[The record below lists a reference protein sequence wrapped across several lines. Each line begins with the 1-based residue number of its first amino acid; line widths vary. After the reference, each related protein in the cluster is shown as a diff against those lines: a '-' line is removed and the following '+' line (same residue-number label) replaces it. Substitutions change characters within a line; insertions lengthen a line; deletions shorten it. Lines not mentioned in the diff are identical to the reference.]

1 MPQNHDGFARLDAI
15 NQLTQAFLHF
25 GNGRLHDH
33 KFDHFDWRVKPP
45 AATSIALIF
54 METSTLTSIFFALCG
69 VGILLS
75 LAAPASRQGNVL
87 TWLGCLASIALVLA
101 AAGALLAGKT
111 FSQPLWTLAG
121 LTTTLTVKLDSLS
134 AVFIFIT
141 GLVLFP
147 ASIFAGNQLNR
158 EAEWVGS
165 RRAFTILLFG
175 LYASLALIFLAGD
188 VVLFLLA
195 WEVMSILCWLLIV
208 CAREKENGHAGA
220 GYLLLAMG
228 EAGTLATALGF
239 LLLAVGTGS
248 LDFGAIKSAAPGL
261 DAGMRWAVFLLS
273 FFGFGVKAGLVPV
286 NFWLPRAY
294 AAAPRAF
301 VPVLAGATLNLGL
314 YGILRVNADLMP
326 ATHAGPG
333 LVALVV
339 GTLSALLGILYATT
353 DNDLKIILA
362 HSSIENVGII
372 VAGFGTGMVFVATAH
387 PAPAAIAFVAAL
399 YHLINHS
406 LCKTLLF
413 FGAGVVEAKTGTRD
427 LDKLG
432 GLIKWMPLT
441 ALGFLVG
448 AMSIAGLPPF
458 NGFVSEWLTLQT
470 MLRSAE
476 LSSTGAKL
484 VFALCGA
491 GLALTA
497 ALAVTCFVK
506 VFAMSFLGMRRL
518 EENQKVS
525 EAKSGTLAPMTI
537 LAALC
542 LAFGVLPTYIIPALT
557 PATSSLAGA
566 SASDALVPPFFA
578 SNPAHDTLPQAF
590 VDDFHNLGAQVG
602 QSVLPGRGL
611 VVLHRGGTENP
622 VVFAM
627 STSYMVIV
635 LAALLLLTFIVVRLW
650 LTRRRTL
657 ARRTRWDGGVRR
669 LLPEMTYTAT
679 GFSNPVRVI
688 FDAVFRP
695 TTVEDTRE
703 TVAEHFRT
711 AIRRERVAVH
721 VVDRFAVQPAKD
733 AAMKLA
739 NKLAAMHHGRFNTY
753 AAYALLALLIVW
765 MVFSLLL
772 V

>member
-1 MPQNHDGFARLDAI
+1 MDTP
-15 NQLTQAFLHF
+15 T
-25 GNGRLHDH
+25 
-33 KFDHFDWRVKPP
+33 
-45 AATSIALIF
+45 LI
-54 METSTLTSIFFALCG
+54 SIFFALCG
-69 VGILLS
+69 VGVLLS
-75 LAAPASRQGNVL
+75 LAAPPSRQGNVL
-87 TWLGCLASIALVLA
+87 VWLGSLASVALVLA
-101 AAGALLAGKT
+101 GASALLAGKT
-111 FSQPLWTLAG
+111 FSQPLWTLPG
-121 LTTTLTVKLDSLS
+121 LAVKLTLKMDSLS

-147 ASIFAGNQLNR
+147 ASIFAG
-158 EAEWVGS
+158 GS
-165 RRAFTILLFG
+165 NVQSRPFTTFMFG
-175 LYASLALIFLAGD
+175 LYASIALIFIAGD

-195 WEVMSILCWLLIV
+195 WEVMSVLCWLLIV
-208 CAREKENGHAGA
+208 CARDKENGHAGS

-228 EAGTLATALGF
+228 EAGTLAAALGF
-239 LLLAVGTGS
+239 LLLAVAAGS
-248 LDFGAIKSAAPGL
+248 LDFGIIKSAVPSLGL
-261 DAGMRWAVFLLS
+261 GVQWAVFLLS

-294 AAAPRAF
+294 VAAPRAF

-326 ATHAGPG
+326 ATHAASG

-339 GTLSALLGILYATT
+339 GTLSALVGILYATT
-353 DNDLKIILA
+353 DNDLKIMLA

-372 VAGFGTGMVFVATAH
+372 VAGFGAGMVFVATNH
-387 PAPAAIAFVAAL
+387 PALAAIAFVAAL

-406 LCKTLLF
+406 LYKTLLF
-413 FGAGVVEAKTGTRD
+413 FGVGTVEAQTGTRD
-427 LDKLG
+427 MDRLG
-432 GLIKWMPLT
+432 GLNKWMPLT
-441 ALGFLVG
+441 ALGFLIG
-448 AMSIAGLPPF
+448 TLSIAALPPF

-476 LSSTGAKL
+476 LSSTGAKM

-518 EENQKVS
+518 DENQIVT
-525 EAKSGTLAPMTI
+525 EAKSGALAPMAI

-542 LAFGVLPTYIIPALT
+542 LAFGMLPTYVIPALDT
-557 PATSSLAGA
+557 ATNPLVGA

-578 SNPAHDTLPQAF
+578 SNPAHNTLPPAF
-590 VDDFHNLGAQVG
+590 VEDFHNLGAQVG
-602 QSVLPGRGL
+602 QGLVPGRGL

-627 STSYMVIV
+627 STSYSFVALI
-635 LAALLLLTFIVVRLW
+635 ALLLATYVVVRLW
-650 LTRRRTL
+650 LTANRKLSRKI
-657 ARRTRWDGGVRR
+657 RWDGGVRN

-711 AIRRERVAVH
+711 AIIREKERVHLVDKLVFHPVRTAVMW
-721 VVDRFAVQPAKD
+721 FAGR
-733 AAMKLA
+733 LA
-739 NKLAAMHHGRFNTY
+739 LMHHGRFNAY
-753 AAYALLALLIVW
+753 AAYALVT
-765 MVFSLLL
+765 LL
-772 V
+772 VVLVVFLLFQTS

>member
-1 MPQNHDGFARLDAI
+1 MDAP
-15 NQLTQAFLHF
+15 T
-25 GNGRLHDH
+25 
-33 KFDHFDWRVKPP
+33 
-45 AATSIALIF
+45 LI
-54 METSTLTSIFFALCG
+54 LIFFALCG
-69 VGILLS
+69 VGVLLS
-75 LAAPASRQGNVL
+75 LAAPPSRQGNVL
-87 TWLGCLASIALVLA
+87 AWLGCLASVALVLA
-101 AAGALLAGKT
+101 GASALLAGKT
-111 FSQPLWTLAG
+111 FSQPLWTLPG
-121 LTTTLTVKLDSLS
+121 LAVTLMLKMDSLS
-134 AVFIFIT
+134 AVFLFIT

-147 ASIFAGNQLNR
+147 ASIFAGGSGGRPQGPSR
-158 EAEWVGS
+158 E
-165 RRAFTILLFG
+165 FTVFMFG
-175 LYASLALIFLAGD
+175 LYASIALIFVAGD

-208 CAREKENGHAGA
+208 CGREKEDGYAGS

-228 EAGTLATALGF
+228 EAGTLAAALGF
-239 LLLAVGTGS
+239 LLLAIAAGS
-248 LDFGAIKSAAPGL
+248 MDFSAIKSAGASMG
-261 DAGMRWAVFLLS
+261 AGVQWAVFLLS
-273 FFGFGVKAGLVPV
+273 FFGFGAKAGLVPV

-294 AAAPRAF
+294 VAAPRTF

-326 ATHAGPG
+326 ATHSAPG

-339 GTLSALLGILYATT
+339 GTLSALVGILYATT
-353 DNDLKIILA
+353 DNDLKIMLA

-372 VAGFGTGMVFVATAH
+372 VAGFGAGMVFVATNH
-387 PAPAAIAFVAAL
+387 PALAAIAFVAAL

-406 LCKTLLF
+406 LYKTLLF
-413 FGAGVVEAKTGTRD
+413 FGVGTVEAQTGTRD
-427 LDKLG
+427 MDRLG
-432 GLIKWMPLT
+432 GLNKWMPLT
-441 ALGFLVG
+441 ALGFLIG
-448 AMSIAGLPPF
+448 TLSIAALPPF

-476 LSSTGAKL
+476 LSSTGAKM

-506 VFAMSFLGMRRL
+506 VFAMSFFGMRRL
-518 EENQKVS
+518 NENQKVS
-525 EAKSGTLAPMTI
+525 EAKSAALAPMAI

-542 LAFGVLPTYIIPALT
+542 LAFGVLPTYVIPALDT
-557 PATSSLAGA
+557 ATNPLVGA
-566 SASDALVPPFFA
+566 SAADALVPPFFA
-578 SNPAHDTLPQAF
+578 SNPAHNTLSPAF
-590 VDDFHNLGAQVG
+590 VEDFHNLGAQVG

-627 STSYMVIV
+627 STSYSFVALIV
-635 LAALLLLTFIVVRLW
+635 LLLATYVVVRLW
-650 LTRRRTL
+650 LTPNRKLSRKI
-657 ARRTRWDGGVRR
+657 RWDGGVRN

-711 AIRRERVAVH
+711 AIIREKERVHLVDKLVFHPVRTAVMW
-721 VVDRFAVQPAKD
+721 FAGR
-733 AAMKLA
+733 LA
-739 NKLAAMHHGRFNTY
+739 LMHHGRFNAY
-753 AAYALLALLIVW
+753 AAYALVTLLVVLV
-765 MVFSLLL
+765 VFLLL
-772 V
+772 QTS